1 MTGSM
6 ATVNPDL
13 VKDQFEGSIRA
24 DGDPILTG
32 GIS

>member
-24 DGDPILTG
+24 DGDPF
-32 GIS
+32 